1 MSRTNHKTVPVEIGG
16 RPVEIDKAMA
26 AIIERLWG
34 LGIRTRNCCQGSVE
48 FDPISVSSRD
58 FAYIMFDDI
67 EGLRAFLELFEGTEL
82 ADRRTGQ
89 QWDYGDDGLTLVRRL
104 PAKWMFDA
112 GVHSPRHE
120 GESFCISGTVRFAP
134 SDVDLIRQ
142 CLSSMAVAG

>member
-1 MSRTNHKTVPVEIGG
+1 MRIREHETAAVELDG
-16 RPVEIDKAMA
+16 RSVEIDVEMA
-26 AIIERLWG
+26 EIIERLWG
-34 LGIRTRNCCQGSVE
+34 LGIRTRNCCQGSAE
-48 FDPISVSSRD
+48 FDPVSVSARN

-89 QWDYGDDGLTLVRRL
+89 QWDYSDESLTLVRRL

-120 GESFCISGTVRFAP
+120 GESFCISGTVRFVP
-134 SDVDLIRQ
+134 TDLELILECLRSRQ
-142 CLSSMAVAG
+142 PVV